1 MTKLLVSVRDVEEAR
16 LALEAGVDLIDL
28 KEPAKGSLG
37 AVSEDEARRVA
48 ALCAASRK
56 PLSMAL
62 GELPEDFPS
71 DLGGF
76 APFALFDDP
85 PPAVPEEVSYVKI
98 GLAGCARRA
107 RWRAQLQLLRRSL
120 DPNTG
125 FVAVV
130 YADGDAVAAPAAEAI
145 VAEAIKLEAR
155 GVLVDT
161 ALKTGRGLFD
171 LWSPAQLRRF
181 VEEVQS
187 LGMLAVVGG
196 GLTATT
202 IPQVVHS
209 GADYVA
215 VRGAACA
222 TERTSKIDIAR
233 IRAIQRL
240 LPSETKLG

>member
-1 MTKLLVSVRDVEEAR
+1 VTKLLVSVRDVEEAR
-16 LALEAGVDLIDL
+16 IALEAGVDLIDM
-28 KEPAKGSLG
+28 KEPTKGALG
-37 AVSEDEARRVA
+37 AVEAAEAKRIA
-48 ALCAASRK
+48 DLCGRSRK

-62 GELPEDFPS
+62 GELQDDVPSALEGNVPFP
-71 DLGGF
+71 L
-76 APFALFDDP
+76 LDDP
-85 PPAVPEEVSYVKI
+85 LPAVPDEVSFVKI

-107 RWRAQLQLLRRSL
+107 RWRAQLQLLRRSF

-161 ALKTGRGLFD
+161 AVKDGRTVFD
-171 LWSPAQLRRF
+171 HWSPMQVRRF

-196 GLTATT
+196 GLTLTT
-202 IPQVVHS
+202 IPQVVLS

-222 TERTSKIDIAR
+222 TDRTSKIDADR
-233 IRAIQRL
+233 IRAIRQL
-240 LPSETKLG
+240 LPRETTLG

>member
-1 MTKLLVSVRDVEEAR
+1 MTKLLVSVRNLEEAQIA
-16 LALEAGVDLIDL
+16 LAAGVDLIDL
-28 KEPAKGSLG
+28 KEPTRGALG
-37 AVSEDEARRVA
+37 AVDLAQARSICN
-48 ALCAASRK
+48 LCRYGP

-62 GELPEDFPS
+62 GELPDDLPSELRREDPFVAAE
-71 DLGGF
+71 
-76 APFALFDDP
+76 APLP
-85 PPAVPEEVSYVKI
+85 VVPDEISYVKI

-107 RWRAQLQLLRRSL
+107 RWRAQLQLFRRSF

-145 VAEAIKLEAR
+145 VAEAIKLDAR

-161 ALKTGRGLFD
+161 AVKDGRTLFD
-171 LWSPAQLRRF
+171 HWSPAQVRRF
-181 VEEVQS
+181 VDEVQS

-196 GLTATT
+196 GLTLTT
-202 IPQVVHS
+202 IPQVVTS

-222 TERTSKIDIAR
+222 DGRDSKVDPER
-233 IRAIQRL
+233 IRAIRQL
-240 LPSETKLG
+240 FPGETTLG